1 MSIARKSLIFSLATF
16 ISRIGGLVRD
26 VTLAAT
32 FGAGRMLDAYF
43 VSIVF
48 PFFFRK
54 IFGEGAMASS
64 FIPHYRTSRNKDEFV
79 SSVINSLGLLTISIV
94 VLTQFFPDVV
104 SKIFAPG
111 YPPEVL
117 EEIGKLVKISSLFI
131 PIVFLWA
138 VFYSILNSHD
148 VYFLPALSP
157 LFMNIGVITGVLL
170 GKTPLWG
177 VVGFVSG
184 GAIATLSLYLK
195 AKRYFRY
202 KFTFKGFSR
211 YAPDFLKATLAVM
224 ANQLNLLVDTIV
236 ASFLGSGAVSSIQL
250 ASRLFQLPM
259 GLFVVAVSTVSLVE
273 MTERDARK
281 EALSSAIFLSLP
293 SAVGLFFLGEGVV
306 SLVYSFGRLSSES
319 VEMISDVLNM
329 YAPGVVFYSIYSVSL
344 RFHHSRKRM
353 NIPLLASTL
362 VSLTNAALDVPLGL
376 KMGPSGIAL
385 ATSIAGLV
393 GTIFFAVRKELVF
406 DWKEVSKIALSSLV
420 VGILLISF
428 QSTGKLS
435 TLFLIVLSIVVY
447 FSALKLLKSRTLSE
461 VLSRR

>member
-1 MSIARKSLIFSLATF
+1 MSIARKSLIFSSATF

-26 VTLAAT
+26 VTLAAV

-64 FIPHYRTSRNKDEFV
+64 FVPHYRTSNSRDEFV

-94 VLTQFFPDVV
+94 VLVQFFPGIA

-117 EEIGKLVKISSLFI
+117 EEIGELIRISSLFI

-170 GKTPLWG
+170 GKTPFWG

-184 GAIATLSLYLK
+184 GAAATLSLYMK
-195 AKRYFRY
+195 ARRYFRY
-202 KFTFKGFSR
+202 RFTFRGFSR

-273 MTERDARK
+273 MTEKDARK

-293 SAVGLFFLGEGVV
+293 SAVGLFFLGEGVTG
-306 SLVYSFGRLSSES
+306 LVYSFGKLSRES
-319 VEMISDVLNM
+319 VEMISEVLRM
-329 YAPGVVFYSIYSVSL
+329 YAPGVIFYSIYSVSL
-344 RFHHSRKRM
+344 RFHHSRKKM
-353 NIPLLASTL
+353 NVPLVASTL

-393 GTIFFAVRKELVF
+393 GTVFFAIRRELVF
-406 DWKEVSKIALSSLV
+406 DWKEVSKITLASLA
-420 VGILLISF
+420 VGLLLISF
-428 QSTGKLS
+428 RTTGKIS
-435 TLFLIVLSIVVY
+435 TLLLIIASVAVY
-447 FSALKLLKSRTLSE
+447 FSTLRLLKSRTLGE